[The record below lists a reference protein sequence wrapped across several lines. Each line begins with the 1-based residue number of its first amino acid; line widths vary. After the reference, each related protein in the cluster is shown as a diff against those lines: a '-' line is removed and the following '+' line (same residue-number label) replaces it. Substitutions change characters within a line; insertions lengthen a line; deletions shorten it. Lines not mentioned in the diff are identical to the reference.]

1 LDDSN
6 DRFLADISR
15 LLPVGAS
22 MKLSQSKHPLT
33 LFFSLS
39 RERGR
44 IAAAS
49 LCLLVATLLHL
60 VFAYFAGAM
69 VDTTMTTF
77 HIVKNF
83 DAMIPGMTRKT
94 LMISVTITIFI
105 VVVFS
110 CLEFAWFSSL
120 GERAAARL
128 REKVFGNLIELPM
141 SFFQNHRG
149 GELSSHA
156 MADVMLLQ
164 EFWIHELRL
173 FLKNILLIIGGL
185 AMMFYLAS
193 KLALIALTVLPVVAL
208 FSLFLGKKIRR
219 KTTRAADE
227 LARSSVVVEEAIRG
241 IAGIKTYTNEVWE
254 KSRYGKAL
262 QAYLDAAK
270 GAAWV
275 RGIFISTAILFVLLV
290 MVVLMWIGSGD
301 IATRTITPGEFTSF
315 MMALGFV
322 GTSGGGLAEMVAK
335 LHRVA
340 GASERLVSILSEKPE
355 IVAEQKPKAGPTQPI
370 RGKVEFRDV
379 SFFYESRKEVTV
391 LNHLN
396 ISVEPGD
403 SVALVGPSGSG
414 KSTIVSLLF
423 RLYDPSSGG
432 IFIDGKDS
440 REYSLHELRSQMAL
454 VPQEVML
461 IGGSIL
467 ENIVYGRPG
476 ASRERIDQAM
486 HLARVDEF
494 VAALPDGL
502 QTVVGDRGM
511 QLSGGQRQ
519 RVAIARAILRDPAIL
534 VLDEATSSLDS
545 KNEIAVREA
554 LEEVMRDRTTFVIA
568 HRLGTTAN
576 IDHTVVLSEG
586 NVVEQGSR
594 ERLLE
599 KDGLYRLL
607 WDMGENRHSE
617 NG

>member
-1 LDDSN
+1 
-6 DRFLADISR
+6 
-15 LLPVGAS
+15 